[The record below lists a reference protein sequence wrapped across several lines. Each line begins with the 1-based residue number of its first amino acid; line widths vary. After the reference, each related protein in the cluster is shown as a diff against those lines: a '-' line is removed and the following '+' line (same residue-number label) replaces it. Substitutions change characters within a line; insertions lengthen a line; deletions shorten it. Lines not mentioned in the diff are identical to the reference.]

1 MVGPLIGNF
10 VFGKLINEVKFR
22 MNKECVPYNRRMEY
36 VNRTLYLA
44 DYAKEFRMSE
54 VFRVL
59 GRIYEEGFQ
68 GVLGKMKEY
77 RSRKVFLVFMRN
89 IFTFVVIFQGVIFYS
104 LYRVMVTHSMSI
116 SGFTVLFSAMNAV
129 AWMVIQSSKS
139 IIKSYEDSLY
149 IANLREFLEYE
160 PLLDERQKGVMPKT
174 CEDAAESD
182 RVLEFRRVSFTYL
195 GQDKPVLQD
204 IDMTIHRKEK
214 IAIVGH
220 NGAGKT
226 TFVKL
231 LMRLYDVSEGEI
243 LYFGRNVRELDL
255 PEYRKLYGTAFQ
267 DYQVFAM
274 TVAEN
279 VLMRR
284 PEGEADYRKAEDCLR
299 RAGVYEKVS
308 GLPHGM
314 DTILTK
320 EFAEDG
326 AVLSGGEL
334 QKIAVARA
342 FAKEYQ
348 IAIFDEPSSALDPV
362 AEQLKQEF
370 SETNRK
376 VYPVVERYGKKN
388 VVAGLVGDFFSNDIL
403 MNTMYLGYLVYQTVV
418 RKVFS
423 YGSTMALFNAS
434 ASLKNSLRNVAL
446 MLPKFEQHGLYV
458 EKIRTFQAFESSMEC
473 GEARLDEKEF
483 EELSVENVSF
493 AYGKDANTLHDIS
506 LSVRAG
512 EKIAIVGYN
521 GAGKSTLIKLLLRL
535 YDVGQGRVLLNG
547 RDIREYD
554 KENYRSLFA
563 TVFQDYKI
571 FAAAIA
577 DNVKMD
583 VACETDRKEIKRALE
598 KSGFADRLAS
608 LPKGMDTPL
617 TREFEEGVNL
627 SGGEAQKVAIA
638 RTFYKYCP
646 VIILDEPSSA
656 LDPVSEYQLNQAM
669 LDVARDKTVIFISH
683 RLSSTVM
690 ADRIYMLEQGRVI
703 EEGSHK
709 ELMEREGK
717 YAQMFRMQAE
727 KYSM

>member
-1 MVGPLIGNF
+1 MKAGYFRNNQYILKLLWRMQKGRVIGELFYSALNYIYWIFYDILFLQYLVESLEKGRSFAQIMTFLLLTLLGFVIPNILSSWYVHVYKPKSDANIFESVNTMLFEKATRVELQCYENTEFYNRFTLAMKDCEQRLAQIVENQCTILTSSIASLFALYYMFRIDHYVIIFVVGPLIGNF

-59 GRIYEEGFQ
+59 GKIYEEGFQ
-68 GVLGKMKEY
+68 GVLGKIKEY

-160 PLLDERQKGVMPKT
+160 PLLDERQKGVLPKA

-195 GQDKPVLQD
+195 GQDKPVLQE

-362 AEQLKQEF
+362 AE
-370 SETNRK
+370 
-376 VYPVVERYGKKN
+376 Y
-388 VVAGLVGDFFSNDIL
+388 
-403 MNTMYLGYLVYQTVV
+403 
-418 RKVFS
+418 
-423 YGSTMALFNAS
+423 
-434 ASLKNSLRNVAL
+434 
-446 MLPKFEQHGLYV
+446 
-458 EKIRTFQAFESSMEC
+458 
-473 GEARLDEKEF
+473 
-483 EELSVENVSF
+483 
-493 AYGKDANTLHDIS
+493 
-506 LSVRAG
+506 
-512 EKIAIVGYN
+512 
-521 GAGKSTLIKLLLRL
+521 RL
-535 YDVGQGRVLLNG
+535 YENILQGC
-547 RDIREYD
+547 
-554 KENYRSLFA
+554 A
-563 TVFQDYKI
+563 
-571 FAAAIA
+571 
-577 DNVKMD
+577 
-583 VACETDRKEIKRALE
+583 
-598 KSGFADRLAS
+598 
-608 LPKGMDTPL
+608 
-617 TREFEEGVNL
+617 
-627 SGGEAQKVAIA
+627 
-638 RTFYKYCP
+638 
-646 VIILDEPSSA
+646 
-656 LDPVSEYQLNQAM
+656 
-669 LDVARDKTVIFISH
+669 DKTVLFISH
-683 RLSSTVM
+683 RLSTAAL
-690 ADRIYMLEQGRVI
+690 ADRIYLFENGRIVEQG
-703 EEGSHK
+703 SH
-709 ELMEREGK
+709 EMLMRQNGR
-717 YAQMFRMQAE
+717 YADMFRKQAE
-727 KYSM
+727 NYVGGMEYAGQ

>member
-1 MVGPLIGNF
+1 MFTDRFCNGLETVDGAMRGGTDVKAGYFRNNQYILKLLWRMQKGRVIGELFYSALNYIYWIFYDILFLQYLVESLEKGRSFIQIMSFLLLTLLGFVIPNILSSWYVHVYKPKSDANIFESVNTMLFEKATRVELQCYENTEFYNRFTLAMKDCEQRLAQIVENQCTILTSSIASLFALYYMFRIDHYVIIFVVGPLIGNF

-59 GRIYEEGFQ
+59 GKIYEEGFQ
-68 GVLGKMKEY
+68 GVLGKIKEY

-160 PLLDERQKGVMPKT
+160 PLLDERQKGVLPKA

-195 GQDKPVLQD
+195 GQDKPVLQE
-204 IDMTIHRKEK
+204 IDMTIHGKEK

-362 AEQLKQEF
+362 AE
-370 SETNRK
+370 
-376 VYPVVERYGKKN
+376 Y
-388 VVAGLVGDFFSNDIL
+388 
-403 MNTMYLGYLVYQTVV
+403 
-418 RKVFS
+418 
-423 YGSTMALFNAS
+423 
-434 ASLKNSLRNVAL
+434 
-446 MLPKFEQHGLYV
+446 
-458 EKIRTFQAFESSMEC
+458 
-473 GEARLDEKEF
+473 
-483 EELSVENVSF
+483 
-493 AYGKDANTLHDIS
+493 
-506 LSVRAG
+506 
-512 EKIAIVGYN
+512 
-521 GAGKSTLIKLLLRL
+521 RL
-535 YDVGQGRVLLNG
+535 YENILQGC
-547 RDIREYD
+547 
-554 KENYRSLFA
+554 A
-563 TVFQDYKI
+563 
-571 FAAAIA
+571 
-577 DNVKMD
+577 
-583 VACETDRKEIKRALE
+583 
-598 KSGFADRLAS
+598 
-608 LPKGMDTPL
+608 
-617 TREFEEGVNL
+617 
-627 SGGEAQKVAIA
+627 
-638 RTFYKYCP
+638 
-646 VIILDEPSSA
+646 
-656 LDPVSEYQLNQAM
+656 
-669 LDVARDKTVIFISH
+669 DKTVLFISH
-683 RLSSTVM
+683 RLSTAAL
-690 ADRIYMLEQGRVI
+690 ADRIYLFENGRIVEQG
-703 EEGSHK
+703 SH
-709 ELMEREGK
+709 EMLMRQNGR
-717 YAQMFRMQAE
+717 YADMFRKQAE
-727 KYSM
+727 NYVGGMEYAGQ